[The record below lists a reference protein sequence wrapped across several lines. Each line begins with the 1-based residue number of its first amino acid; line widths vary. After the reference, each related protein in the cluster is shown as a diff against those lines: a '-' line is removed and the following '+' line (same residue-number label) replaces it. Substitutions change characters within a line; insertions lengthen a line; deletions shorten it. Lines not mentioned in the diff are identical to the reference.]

1 MSLMSDKVARIG
13 AVVAVVACGAAF
25 GAVNTTW
32 KAKDGVA
39 DGSYD
44 DVGHWDQGR
53 IPTTNDNLK
62 VGRGGLSQTILFPQR
77 TISSWANWNLNS
89 PSGQSVTLDGRL
101 ILLLR

>member
-1 MSLMSDKVARIG
+1 MKHLTWTVA
-13 AVVAVVACGAAF
+13 AVAACGAAF
-25 GAVNTTW
+25 GAVNNTW
-32 KAKDGVA
+32 QAKSGVA

-53 IPTTNDNLK
+53 IPTTNDNLC
-62 VGRGGLSQTILFPQR
+62 VARSGLSQTITFPQG